1 MRIFLRE
8 YTKDAYEG
16 IRKYENNEMW
26 CSMTG
31 IGKIP
36 F

>member
-26 CSMTG
+26 LGLQMRSVV
-31 IGKIP
+31 
-36 F
+36 